1 MAELLA
7 ELERR
12 LARLRETRS
21 DLDPGALALQGA
33 LIRARLEML
42 EPDLPGLRLPA
53 EVALERLRSRT
64 PLLHQAPAFVDV
76 GWAAGLFG
84 RLVEVAAE
92 HSAESHA
99 LQTALDEGLLD
110 TESLFQEAFVQ
121 HREHVAHLASEA
133 EVDADQLF
141 SLAWLAV
148 SPMLAGY
155 ARQLQPYLDRGLSVW
170 DRGYCPVCGAW
181 PILGELRGVELAQ
194 FLRCGSCGA
203 GWRSRRLFCPYC
215 GTDDYHLLQTL
226 QVEGEQRFRLSVC
239 ERCHG
244 YLKVGNA
251 FDPPPAALVVLDD
264 VASLHLDVAA
274 IERGYQRPTG
284 AGFRLELA
292 VPESSEELLELD
304 D

>member
-1 MAELLA
+1 MEDLLA

-12 LARLRETRS
+12 LARLRETRPE
-21 DLDPGALALQGA
+21 LDPSAVALQGA

-42 EPDLPGLRLPA
+42 EPDLPRLRLPA
-53 EVALERLRSRT
+53 NVALERLSSRT

-92 HSAESHA
+92 HSAESEA

-110 TESLFQEAFVQ
+110 TESLFHEAFVQ

-133 EVDADQLF
+133 EVDPDQLS

-155 ARQLQPYLDRGLSVW
+155 ARQLLPYLDRGLSLW

-181 PILGELRGVELAQ
+181 PGFVELAGLARERW
-194 FLRCGSCGA
+194 LRCLSCGTRWVA
-203 GWRSRRLFCPYC
+203 PRACTYC
-215 GTDDYHLLQTL
+215 LSESPLALGL
-226 QVEGEQRFRLSVC
+226 EGDPRYALEAC
-239 ERCHG
+239 DRCQG
-244 YLKVGNA
+244 YLKTVRA
-251 FDPPPAALVVLDD
+251 FEPSPTELLPVDD
-264 VASLHLDVAA
+264 LASVHLDTLAH
-274 IERGYQRPTG
+274 ERGYARPL
-284 AGFRLELA
+284 APGFPVELA
-292 VPESSEELLELD
+292 D
-304 D
+304 DVFPIHQL